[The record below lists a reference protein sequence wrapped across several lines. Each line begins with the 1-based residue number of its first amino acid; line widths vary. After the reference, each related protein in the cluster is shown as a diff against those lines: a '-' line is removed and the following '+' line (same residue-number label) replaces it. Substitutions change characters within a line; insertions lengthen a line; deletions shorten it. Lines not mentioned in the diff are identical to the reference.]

1 MIYLPGAGSLYT
13 VERGDTMK
21 KIASRHGTTLQ
32 NLVALNPQI
41 GNVNLI
47 YPGQVIRL
55 W

>member
-1 MIYLPGAGSLYT
+1 
-13 VERGDTMK
+13 MK
-21 KIASRHGTTLQ
+21 KIAYRHGTTLE
-32 NLVALNPQI
+32 NLIALNPQI